1 MEMNLNL
8 QKLMAFVKTVECGSF
23 TKAAEA
29 LNYTQSGISR
39 MIQDLEREWNTALLE
54 RSRAGVKLTSDG
66 VLLLPFAKTMCLEYQ
81 MLQNQID
88 ALNELQ
94 SGLIRIGTISSVA
107 THWLP
112 RIIKAFQKDFPGI
125 DYELLLGD
133 YSEIEAWI
141 MEGRVDCGFLIE
153 PAHPDLE
160 SIFLGQ
166 DKLLAVLPMDHP
178 LAELDRV
185 PIQAL
190 CEQPFMLLDRSGRSE
205 VKEIFSHYGIVPKV
219 KFRTWD
225 DYAIMSMVESGL
237 GVSILPQLILQRV
250 PYRIVAKELDVPAYR
265 EICLALRSRQTASHA
280 VKRFL
285 EYLAHRYEIEGV

>member
-265 EICLALRSRQTASHA
+265 EICLALRNRQTASHA

-285 EYLAHRYEIEGV
+285 EYLAHRREIEGV

>member
-1 MEMNLNL
+1 MDMNLNL

-39 MIQDLEREWNTALLE
+39 MIQDLEKEWNTALLE
-54 RSRAGVKLTSDG
+54 RSRAGVRLTSDG
-66 VLLLPFAKTMCLEYQ
+66 ILLLPHAKMLCHEYQ
-81 MLQNQID
+81 KLQNQVD
-88 ALNELQ
+88 ELNGLQ

-112 RIIKAFQKDFPGI
+112 GIIKAFQKDFPGI

-166 DKLLAVLPMDHP
+166 DKLLAILPIDHP
-178 LAELDRV
+178 LTEFDRV

-190 CEQPFMLLDRSGRSE
+190 CEQPFMLLDRGGRSE

-219 KFRTWD
+219 KFTTWD

-237 GVSILPQLILQRV
+237 GVSILPQLILQRI

-265 EICLALRSRQTASHA
+265 EICLALRSRQTASHG

-285 EYLAHRYEIEGV
+285 EYLSHRHEIEGV